1 MSCRGS
7 CLCPIYY
14 WDRFQVGD
22 YGRAFRSCRAR
33 ETSRTLV
40 SLISSP
46 SPTTN
51 EFTFVL
57 YNSKKQKGLLS
68 LVPAQGFIFVSSR
81 DLGAP
86 EDIRALK
93 EKAAVFSTD
102 HLEALTSPAL
112 ASGLQKQYELRES
125 WFTQHHLAQAEWVGS
140 IHTLSLYIVYSLIVF
155 LTRILI
161 YNGHQPIP
169 GTVPVPGKRY
179 VTLVSALMHPLSRGT
194 VHIGSSDPLT
204 PPLIDPNYYGNEA
217 DLDLLVHITKFTM
230 KLVATPPMAGIV
242 RSHVLPR
249 SEVIEDEEKLRQYVK
264 ENCGPVFHPV
274 GTAAML
280 PREDGGVVD
289 SELRVYGTNNLR
301 VVSSGPCFYL
311 LGWLN
316 SIYCTGRCFC
326 SSNGIWS
333 CTFLVVYLWIYLYA
347 IRNWLAT
354 SNLSHMLSAKRYAS
368 FPTANMIYLMNA
380 HALMYNRRPT
390 F

>member
-1 MSCRGS
+1 MSWQHS
-7 CLCPIYY
+7 Y
-14 WDRFQVGD
+14 
-22 YGRAFRSCRAR
+22 S
-33 ETSRTLV
+33 
-40 SLISSP
+40 
-46 SPTTN
+46 
-51 EFTFVL
+51 
-57 YNSKKQKGLLS
+57 
-68 LVPAQGFIFVSSR
+68 FI
-81 DLGAP
+81 
-86 EDIRALK
+86 
-93 EKAAVFSTD
+93 
-102 HLEALTSPAL
+102 
-112 ASGLQKQYELRES
+112 
-125 WFTQHHLAQAEWVGS
+125 
-140 IHTLSLYIVYSLIVF
+140 IVYSLIVF

-326 SSNGIWS
+326 SSNGI
-333 CTFLVVYLWIYLYA
+333 
-347 IRNWLAT
+347 
-354 SNLSHMLSAKRYAS
+354 
-368 FPTANMIYLMNA
+368 
-380 HALMYNRRPT
+380 
-390 F
+390 